1 MSDSRTTCKLEECG
15 RPLDTVNCDHPS
27 CAGYRAQG
35 FCSKSHRDWYYELK
49 DVLLHK
55 VNYQ

>member
-1 MSDSRTTCKLEECG
+1 MDRTTCKQCD
-15 RPLDTVNCDHPS
+15 RPLDMIACPHLMCS
-27 CAGYRAQG
+27 ALRHEG
-35 FCSKSHRDWYYELK
+35 FCTRSCKEWYYELK